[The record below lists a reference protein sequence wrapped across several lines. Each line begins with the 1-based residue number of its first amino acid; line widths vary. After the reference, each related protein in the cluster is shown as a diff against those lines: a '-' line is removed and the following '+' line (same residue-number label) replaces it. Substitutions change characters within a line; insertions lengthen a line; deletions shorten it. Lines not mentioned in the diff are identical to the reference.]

1 MKRVG
6 STSMLLAF
14 RAENT
19 RSFRDELD
27 FSLEA
32 TALAE
37 PGVPREIPWRAGGH
51 PLRLLPAAGLFGANA
66 SGKTNLLKALDDLR
80 GHILHSFRA
89 GSPSRRIQRSPF
101 RLDAAVDDSTRFE
114 IDLILD
120 GVRHEYGVRLDDHR
134 VIEEWAYRYP
144 RGRAA
149 LLFRRDGDD
158 VELGAS
164 NRAKGRATTEVMRPN
179 ALFLSAA
186 AAAGHPDLLPIY
198 EWFEGNLLLAE
209 ASSRTH
215 RWAFTAQLLH
225 HPETRDLMLSLIRAA
240 DLGITDVKTRPLDP
254 QVVER
259 LRRIVE
265 ILHGQDEEP
274 EGAGIEIKITEL
286 GITLSHRAAGD
297 DVDFDVKDESL
308 GTLVWLGLIGPVVD
322 ALARGSV
329 LLADELEASLHP
341 VLVARL
347 VGLFQDPESN
357 PHNAQLIFS
366 SHDVPLLG
374 GAESDRVLGRDQIW
388 FTEKLPDGSTRLYPL
403 SDLGPRKEEAIGRR
417 YLAGRYGAAPIVSH
431 EEFTEIAKHIAES
444 GRG

>member
-1 MKRVG
+1 MVG

-19 RSFRDELD
+19 RSFREEVD

-37 PGVPREIPWRAGGH
+37 PGVPREVPWRMGGH

-80 GHILHSFRA
+80 GHVLHSFRA
-89 GSPSRRIQRSPF
+89 GGPSRRIPRSPF
-101 RLDAAVDDSTRFE
+101 RLDGAVEEPTRLE
-114 IDLILD
+114 IDLVLD
-120 GVRHEYGVRLDDHR
+120 GVRHEYGVRFDDHR

-149 LLFRRDGDD
+149 LLFRRDGDE
-158 VELGAS
+158 VELGAA
-164 NRAKGRATTEVMRPN
+164 NRSKGRAVLEVMRPN

-209 ASSRTH
+209 ASSRTQ

-225 HPETRDLMLSLIRAA
+225 RKETRELVLPLIRAA
-240 DLGITDVKTRPLDP
+240 DLGITDVKIRPLDP
-254 QVVER
+254 QTVER

-265 ILHGQDEEP
+265 ILNGQDEEP
-274 EGAGIEIKITEL
+274 EDEGSEIKITEL
-286 GITLSHRAAGD
+286 GVTLSHRAAGD

-341 VLVARL
+341 ALVTRL
-347 VGLFQDPESN
+347 VGLFQEPESN
-357 PHNAQLIFS
+357 PFNAQLIFS
-366 SHDVPLLG
+366 SHDVSLLG
-374 GAESDRVLGRDQIW
+374 GVEGDRVLGRDQIW

-417 YLAGRYGAAPIVSH
+417 YLAGRYGATPIVSH
-431 EEFTEIAKHIAES
+431 EEFTEIARNITES
-444 GRG
+444 ECG